1 MKCIRCQHDS
11 KYPERKTAGGKRC
24 PQCKGVFAFEP
35 REGDPLSDMAFKNAI
50 DAVSS
55 NGGVRWGAEHLYY
68 EVCRRKRARFVWPI
82 ALIVAVLLL
91 SPVFAAVAGFTG
103 KGGWLLAA
111 VGALIVGAAGAAHR
125 VKAPFVKVDGPTF
138 ERLWERWCAVHGT
151 PPGRIVRRPQP
162 SQPPAAEP
170 DLADYSFDR
179 AVICDRARTVDLLLA
194 NNFHFEN
201 NCAVL
206 SIEGYP
212 PGPFPTVRAM
222 LQRNPRLE
230 VFALHDATP
239 AGCRLA
245 RRLSSDPAWFGPA
258 ARVKVIDVGLRPRHA
273 GRFQG
278 LLLEAKSPKVIAD
291 ADITAEEAAW
301 LSSYALEL
309 AVIRPEQVVKRLF
322 RAINNPSSPVAPASG
337 AIVAADLGNG
347 GNGGGLELDHDAGA
361 GDGGIDAFG

>member
-1 MKCIRCQHDS
+1 M
-11 KYPERKTAGGKRC
+11 
-24 PQCKGVFAFEP
+24 
-35 REGDPLSDMAFKNAI
+35 
-50 DAVSS
+50 
-55 NGGVRWGAEHLYY
+55 
-68 EVCRRKRARFVWPI
+68 
-82 ALIVAVLLL
+82 
-91 SPVFAAVAGFTG
+91 AGFTG

-111 VGALIVGAAGAAHR
+111 VGALIVGAAAAAHR
-125 VKAPFVKVDGPTF
+125 VRSPFVKVDGPTF
-138 ERLWERWCAVHGT
+138 ERLWERWCEVHGT
-151 PPGRIVRRPQP
+151 PAGRIVRRPQP

-245 RRLSSDPAWFGPA
+245 RRLSSDPAWFGTA
-258 ARVKVIDVGLRPRHA
+258 AANVPRDSVAVGGRIKVIDVGLRPRHA
-273 GRFQG
+273 ERFRG
-278 LLLEAKSPKVIAD
+278 LLLEAKSPRVTAD

-309 AVIRPEQVVKRLF
+309 AVIRPEQVLKRLF

-337 AIVAADLGNG
+337 AIVAADLGGNG
-347 GNGGGLELDHDAGA
+347 GNGGLELDHDAGA